1 MLSARKI
8 DKMNE
13 EFLLKAIPAPLL
25 LWYRA
30 HKRELAW
37 RSEPTPYHI
46 WVSEIMLQQTRVEAV
61 KEYYARFIKRLP
73 TVTALASCPEEELLK
88 LWEGL
93 GYYSRV
99 RNMQKTAKILVNNY
113 DGELPN
119 DLKSLTALPGIG
131 RYTAGAIL
139 SIAYGLPVSAVDGNV
154 LRVINRLTENYT
166 PINDEKYKAWLF
178 DALTKAYPK
187 EKEDCRDFTQSLFEL
202 GALVCKPQ
210 NPECHDCPMRGLCI
224 SAKKGT
230 QKSLPVMP
238 IKKEKRE
245 ESVYVFVI
253 KTPFGYAI
261 SRREQGVLK
270 GMNGFPTY
278 TVTANETPE
287 SVIES
292 WGVDGFREIKRRK
305 YKHIFTH
312 IRWDITCVY
321 GEADSVPFDTFT
333 KEEILEKLSLPTAI
347 KQCFSI
353 IE

>member
-1 MLSARKI
+1 
-8 DKMNE
+8 MNE
-13 EFLLKAIPAPLL
+13 EILLKAIPAPLL

-30 HKRELAW
+30 HKRDLAW
-37 RSEPTPYHI
+37 RNEPTPYHI

-73 TVTALASCPEEELLK
+73 TVFDLASCPEEELLK

-99 RNMQKTAKILVNNY
+99 RNMQKTAKILVNEY
-113 DGELPN
+113 DGKLPC
-119 DLKSLTALPGIG
+119 DLQSLTALPGIG

-166 PINDEKYKAWLF
+166 PINDEKYKAWLS
-178 DALTKAYPK
+178 DSLTKAYPT

-202 GALVCKPQ
+202 GALICKPQ
-210 NPECHDCPMRGLCI
+210 NPDCSNCPMNGVCI

-230 QKSLPVMP
+230 HLPLPVMP
-238 IKKEKRE
+238 ITKEKRE
-245 ESVYVFVI
+245 EKVYIFVI
-253 KTPFGYAI
+253 KTPYGYAI
-261 SRREQGVLK
+261 RRRENGVLK
-270 GMNGFPTY
+270 GLNEFPSHTVENG
-278 TVTANETPE
+278 ETPE
-287 SVIES
+287 NVLAS
-292 WGVDGFREIKRRK
+292 WGVEAFKEIRRKK

-321 GEADSVPFDTFT
+321 GEAESVPFDTYT
-333 KEEILEKLSLPTAI
+333 KEEIEEKLSLPTAI
-347 KQCFSI
+347 RQCFSI
-353 IE
+353 IKE